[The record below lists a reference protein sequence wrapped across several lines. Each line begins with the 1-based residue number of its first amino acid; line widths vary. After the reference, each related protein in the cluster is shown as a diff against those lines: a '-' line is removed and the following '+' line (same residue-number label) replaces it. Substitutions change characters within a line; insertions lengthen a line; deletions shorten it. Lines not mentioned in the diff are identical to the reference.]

1 MSRTKMEKFYP
12 GPGAWHWLI
21 TADDIEKIKAN
32 DRETINRVY
41 FANYAK
47 FGRIA
52 GAFVS
57 RRLAIGV
64 YIDRGLVK
72 DVLQQVYID
81 LPSYD
86 FTDTGRLVCD
96 LRKTCWRIMCGQ
108 SVFAD
113 SLDAEVY
120 GDDDGFEHIP
130 ADNSLDEALER
141 EESEKAVLR
150 AIALQPLKT
159 SQKDVLTALALW
171 VKPFA
176 GLFTDEYRRAFGGA
190 K

>member
-72 DVLQQVYID
+72 DVLQQIYID

-96 LRKTCWRIMCGQ
+96 LRKTCRRIMCGQ
-108 SVFAD
+108 SVFSD